1 MLDRI
6 KTETLYETDFC
17 LWLETTVQL
26 LRSREFDR
34 IDYDNLIEAIE
45 DMGNSQKDSL
55 ESSLRVLLLH
65 LLKWRFQPGK
75 RSNSWRSSIVEHSL
89 RINKSFQK
97 SPSLV
102 RYFDE
107 VFEETY
113 QDARLL
119 AAVETGLEETAFP
132 IDCPFAREDILNPR
146 YLPDEGS

>member
-45 DMGNSQKDSL
+45 DMGNSQKDAL

-119 AAVETGLEETAFP
+119 AAVETGLEETVFS

-146 YLPDEGS
+146 YLPDGES

>member
-45 DMGNSQKDSL
+45 DMGNSQKDAL

-89 RINKSFQK
+89 RIHKAFKK

-102 RYFDE
+102 KYFDE

-113 QDARLL
+113 EDARLL
-119 AAVETGLEETAFP
+119 AAAETGLEETAFP
-132 IDCPFAREDILNPR
+132 VDCPFAREDVLNPR
-146 YLPDEGS
+146 YLPDGES